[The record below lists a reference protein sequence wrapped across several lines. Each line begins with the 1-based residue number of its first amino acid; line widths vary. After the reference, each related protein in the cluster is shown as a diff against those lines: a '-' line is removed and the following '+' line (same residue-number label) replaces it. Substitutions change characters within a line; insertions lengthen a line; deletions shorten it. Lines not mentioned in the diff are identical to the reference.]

1 MAKKREERE
10 MGMFLDGII
19 DAMPLFAKELVAG
32 GVAGG
37 VAKTVVAPLERVK
50 ILFQVKMELY
60 SLFSIDL
67 NSDSWRLST
76 LWIVEHVWVPGIFF
90 NFFFV
95 SSISL
100 MVLFRN
106 YYD

>member
-60 SLFSIDL
+60 SLFSID
-67 NSDSWRLST
+67 
-76 LWIVEHVWVPGIFF
+76 EF
-90 NFFFV
+90 
-95 SSISL
+95 
-100 MVLFRN
+100 
-106 YYD
+106 